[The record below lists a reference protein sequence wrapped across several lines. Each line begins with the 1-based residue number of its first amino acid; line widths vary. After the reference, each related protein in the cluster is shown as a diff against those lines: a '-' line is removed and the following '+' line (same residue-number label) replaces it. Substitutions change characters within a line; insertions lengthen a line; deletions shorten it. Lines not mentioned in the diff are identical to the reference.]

1 MEALQYDTL
10 LELLSSVFLVHGPD
24 KWKWDLESSGI
35 FSVKS
40 SRKHIDNHTLPMGM
54 LVTR

>member
-10 LELLSSVFLVHGPD
+10 LELLSSVFWVHGPD